1 MTFYHLKPN
10 ITLGNINTICDLKD
24 FKFDKKLILNSFIK
38 SSIASKNDIT
48 FYNNSKYN
56 PVTSADTIITT
67 ERLSKNFDSTKK
79 ILISKNIDL
88 DIAKLSNLFY
98 RDKNYDEILS
108 LDNFIIGE
116 NSSISDKS
124 FIDRGC
130 IIGNNFELGHY
141 SSIGHCCTI
150 GNNVNIGKN
159 VSLTNAVVGDN
170 VTISDGSKIGQSGF
184 GFVYDNK
191 KIIKIYHIGRVIIQ
205 NNVNIGSNCT
215 IDRGSFSDTLIGEST
230 NIDNLVHIAHNVS
243 IGNYC
248 IIAGQC
254 GFAGSAEIGNYVHI
268 GGQTGI
274 AGHVKISD
282 NARIA
287 AKSGIIR
294 DIDSGETVMG
304 YPAIAVNKYLK
315 NYKKMMIDS

>member
-1 MTFYHLKPN
+1 MSFYHLKPD
-10 ITLGNINTICDLKD
+10 ITLGHINTTCNLKD
-24 FKFDKKLILNSFIK
+24 FEFDQKIVLNSFIK

-48 FYNNSKYN
+48 FYNNQKYN
-56 PVTSADTIITT
+56 SVTHADTIITT
-67 ERLSKNFDSTKK
+67 ERLAKNFDHSKK

-108 LDNFIIGE
+108 LNNSIIGE
-116 NSSISDKS
+116 NSIISNKS

-130 IIGNNFELGHY
+130 VIGSKFELDHY
-141 SSIGHCCTI
+141 SSIGHSCII
-150 GNNVNIGKN
+150 GNNVTIGKN
-159 VSLTNAVVGDN
+159 VSITNAIIGDN
-170 VTISDGSKIGQSGF
+170 VTISDGSKIGQPGF

-191 KIIKIYHIGRVIIQ
+191 KIVKIYHIGRVIIQ
-205 NNVNIGSNCT
+205 NDVNIGSNCT
-215 IDRGSFSDTLIGEST
+215 IDRGSFSDTFIGEST

-243 IGNYC
+243 IGNC
-248 IIAGQC
+248 CVIAGQC
-254 GFAGSAEIGNYVHI
+254 GFAGSAEIGNFVHI

-274 AGHVKISD
+274 AGHIKISD

-294 DIDSGETVMG
+294 DIHIGETVMG
-304 YPAIAVNKYLK
+304 YPAISVSKYLK
-315 NYKKMMIDS
+315 NYKKTMIDS